1 MKIKFI
7 YFLFIII
14 NVGHSF
20 IKLSHKTVTNKYLLM
35 KNKEIN
41 FYTPKT
47 ENQKKYDSILAEDN
61 DYILSVI
68 GPPGTGKTLLACVK
82 AIQKLKE
89 NKIDKIIITRPIVS
103 VEEENIGF
111 LPGNLE
117 KKMDPWTRPIYD
129 VFLDFYSKA
138 EINNM
143 IINNKIEISPLGYMR
158 GRTFKNSFILAD
170 EMQNST
176 PNQMLM
182 LLTRIGINSKIV
194 ITGDLKQS
202 DISNDN
208 GLKDLTSRLKNKNNK
223 PDNFHLIEMDNSDIQ
238 RSNIVVNILKLYD
251 KYEIIENKK
260 PKNETAI
267 AKNETVT
274 TKKLFTTN
282 SINYKYNY
290 KYNYTNYLSNDD
302 AALIPLKDISKN
314 FK

>member
-1 MKIKFI
+1 MKILFI
-7 YFLFIII
+7 YFLFMIMNFGNCFI
-14 NVGHSF
+14 NVSY
-20 IKLSHKTVTNKYLLM
+20 NKITKKNLIM

-41 FYTPKT
+41 IYLPKT
-47 ENQKKYDSILAEDN
+47 KNQEKYNNILAEDG

-111 LPGNLE
+111 LPGSLE

-202 DISNDN
+202 DITNEN
-208 GLKDLTSRLKNKNNK
+208 GLKDLTNKLKNKNIPN
-223 PDNFHLIEMDNSDIQ
+223 NFHLIEMDDSDIQ
-238 RSNIVVNILKLYD
+238 RSNIVIDILKLYGQY
-251 KYEIIENKK
+251 KEVEIVKTEYKSLKTNNVISNKIITK
-260 PKNETAI
+260 NKNERF
-267 AKNETVT
+267 NY
-274 TKKLFTTN
+274 
-282 SINYKYNY
+282 INYL
-290 KYNYTNYLSNDD
+290 TNND
-302 AALIPLKDISKN
+302 AALIPLRDIK
-314 FK
+314 K

>member
-1 MKIKFI
+1 
-7 YFLFIII
+7 
-14 NVGHSF
+14 
-20 IKLSHKTVTNKYLLM
+20 M
-35 KNKEIN
+35 KNKDVN
-41 FYTPKT
+41 LYTPKT
-47 ENQKKYDSILAEDN
+47 NNQKKYNKILENDG

-68 GPPGTGKTLLACVK
+68 GPSGTGKTLLACVK
-82 AIQKLKE
+82 AIEKLKE

-103 VEEENIGF
+103 VEDENIGF

-182 LLTRIGINSKIV
+182 LLTRVGINSKIV

-202 DISNDN
+202 DITNEN
-208 GLKDLTSRLKNKNNK
+208 GLKDLTNKLKTKNIPN
-223 PDNFHLIEMDNSDIQ
+223 NFHLIQMDDSDIQ
-238 RSNIVVNILKLYD
+238 RSNIVIDILKLYD
-251 KYEIIENKK
+251 QYKVVVSEKKENKVVVSEK
-260 PKNETAI
+260 VENKVVVSEKVENKVVVSEKVENKVVKLKKTKNR
-267 AKNETVT
+267 
-274 TKKLFTTN
+274 
-282 SINYKYNY
+282 YND
-290 KYNYTNYLSNDD
+290 NYLLNSD
-302 AALIPLKDISKN
+302 AALIPLKHTSKYI
-314 FK
+314 K